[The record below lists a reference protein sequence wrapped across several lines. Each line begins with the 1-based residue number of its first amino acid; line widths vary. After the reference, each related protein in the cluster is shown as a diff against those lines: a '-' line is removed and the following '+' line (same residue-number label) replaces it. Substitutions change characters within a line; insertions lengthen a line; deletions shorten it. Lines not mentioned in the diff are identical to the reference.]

1 MFTVFLFN
9 PPPPKKL
16 QVFVLFGVFF
26 LLEQHRPPRYSTV
39 LMGQCTGVTNI
50 NLLWK
55 NKNAPN
61 YFRTLEGASSFISL
75 LPWSLN
81 LLQSLR
87 EKWIQNWITKVLEEN
102 VRAAAR
108 LVNATRQRW
117 TKAHKPRKKE
127 NVVKPEGGVVWRRIP
142 RNVDELK
149 QF

>member
-1 MFTVFLFN
+1 
-9 PPPPKKL
+9 
-16 QVFVLFGVFF
+16 
-26 LLEQHRPPRYSTV
+26 
-39 LMGQCTGVTNI
+39 MGQCTGVTNI

-87 EKWIQNWITKVLEEN
+87 EKWIQSWITKVLEEN

-127 NVVKPEGGVVWRRIP
+127 NVVKPEGGWSEEEFLEMLMNWNSFRG
-142 RNVDELK
+142 RNCAKYACATGNSWQRLLSEVLHAIMFK
-149 QF
+149 RFTYFL

>member
-9 PPPPKKL
+9 PPPKKTASFC
-16 QVFVLFGVFF
+16 FVWVFF
-26 LLEQHRPPRYSTV
+26 FLEQHRPPRYSTV

-102 VRAAAR
+102 VRAATMNFGTQA
-108 LVNATRQRW
+108 
-117 TKAHKPRKKE
+117 KKKE
-127 NVVKPEGGVVWRRIP
+127 NVVKPEGGGGLRK
-142 RNVDELK
+142 NS
-149 QF
+149 

>member
-9 PPPPKKL
+9 PPPQKNCK
-16 QVFVLFGVFF
+16 FLFCLGFF
-26 LLEQHRPPRYSTV
+26 FLEQHRPPRYSTV

-61 YFRTLEGASSFISL
+61 YFHTLEGASSFISL

-117 TKAHKPRKKE
+117 TLAHKPRKKKTWL
-127 NVVKPEGGVVWRRIP
+127 NLKGGVVWGRIP